1 MDHSISAD
9 ELWWWWGGGAEDA
22 RQPNDDP
29 LLNKCSRFDISSEE
43 VSLGLDQIARR
54 LTLDP
59 TPAWSKS
66 RVAPV
71 VVV

>member
-9 ELWWWWGGGAEDA
+9 ELWWGADDA
-22 RQPNDDP
+22 RQPKDDS
-29 LLNKCSRFDISSEE
+29 LLIQCSSFDISSEE

-59 TPAWSKS
+59 IPAWSES

-71 VVV
+71 GVV

>member
-9 ELWWWWGGGAEDA
+9 ELWWGADDE
-22 RQPNDDP
+22 RQPKDDS
-29 LLNKCSRFDISSEE
+29 LLNQYSRFDISSEE

-54 LTLDP
+54 LTLDLI
-59 TPAWSKS
+59 PAWSES